1 MPQAHLICTTK
12 QCNILESDFHIY
24 RIKNRLFIL
33 CPLCSVSVF
42 FFHFNIN
49 KIWTNNNHVLFVFY
63 FLLLFEFFSALTFC
77 LCPCTQDQLRGR
89 PTVQKNKRKL
99 RPPPWNHHNNKKNP
113 KSENFIKKATNTPK
127 LLVNKSTILIE
138 THTTQ
143 KQPDSDWTAFST
155 KFTAVDC
162 LFFFSS
168 ALWEVEF
175 LMCREREDETTA
187 EKLKTWKLTQDKIT
201 AGIIFCVF
209 LWNPFESDHKFI
221 AFHLKTNRYTNS
233 TLWSPKAN

>member
-162 LFFFSS
+162 LFFFQFSIVGS
-168 ALWEVEF
+168 GVLDVQRARGWNNSRETKNMKTHSGQNNCRNHF
-175 LMCREREDETTA
+175 LCFSVKSFWIR
-187 EKLKTWKLTQDKIT
+187 
-201 AGIIFCVF
+201 
-209 LWNPFESDHKFI
+209 S
-221 AFHLKTNRYTNS
+221 
-233 TLWSPKAN
+233 